1 MVELSLKLVQDVGFL
16 SGRSVKTRIFVSS
29 WSPSVDSFWVVK
41 IKKKK
46 KKLLNINYSYHP
58 VENKCD

>member
-41 IKKKK
+41 I
-46 KKLLNINYSYHP
+46 
-58 VENKCD
+58 